1 MNVNYLIILAIWLLA
16 GIGCSANVV
25 DDIVRVYHEMT
36 EAAFAPHHAVLV
48 PKSNNRRPKPNKP
61 EGVGKTRNDD
71 ILTVTICETDIP
83 VAPTIGTLSLPT
95 VVTAPTL
102 IPTVVVSGVVPT
114 MTSVVT
120 EVSSG
125 LTAEVSAGNPIEVP
139 TGQSHVNS
147 DTTFVSVTKSLAT
160 GHSSVV
166 TGIQTVPETTVPHP
180 TSSGTHSAPS
190 DENDS
195 IISSVSSGEQHG
207 NHTVSTD
214 TTAST
219 GTRTHAHPSFPTTN
233 EANDYEGLASS
244 VFALAVALAFSLV
257 RI

>member
-1 MNVNYLIILAIWLLA
+1 MNVNYLVIIAIWLLA
-16 GIGCSANVV
+16 SIGCSANIV
-25 DDIVRVYHEMT
+25 DDLVRVYYEMT
-36 EAAFAPHHAVLV
+36 EAAFAPHHAVIV
-48 PKSNNRRPKPNKP
+48 PKSNKP

-71 ILTVTICETDIP
+71 ILTVTICETETP

-95 VVTAPTL
+95 VVTALTP

-139 TGQSHVNS
+139 TGQSHVKS

-160 GHSSVV
+160 GHSSVM

-180 TSSGTHSAPS
+180 TSSGTPSAPS
-190 DENDS
+190 DEIVS

-219 GTRTHAHPSFPTTN
+219 GTRTHAHSSFPTTN
-233 EANDYEGLASS
+233 EANDYEGMASS
-244 VFALAVALAFSLV
+244 AFALAVALAFSLV

>member
-16 GIGCSANVV
+16 SIGCSANIA
-25 DDIVRVYHEMT
+25 DDLVRVYYEMT
-36 EAAFAPHHAVLV
+36 EAAFAPHHAVIV
-48 PKSNNRRPKPNKP
+48 PKSNNRRPKPNKA

-71 ILTVTICETDIP
+71 ILTVTICETETP
-83 VAPTIGTLSLPT
+83 VAPTVGTLSLPT

-102 IPTVVVSGVVPT
+102 IPTVVVTGVPT
-114 MTSVVT
+114 MTSVAT
-120 EVSSG
+120 EVPSG
-125 LTAEVSAGNPIEVP
+125 LTTEVPVGNPTEVP

-147 DTTFVSVTKSLAT
+147 DTTFVSVTRSVAT
-160 GHSSVV
+160 GHSSVM
-166 TGIQTVPETTVPHP
+166 TGIQTVPDTTVPHP

-233 EANDYEGLASS
+233 EANDYEGMASS
-244 VFALAVALAFSLV
+244 AFALAVALAFSLV

>member
-1 MNVNYLIILAIWLLA
+1 MNVNYLIIFAIWLLA
-16 GIGCSANVV
+16 SIGCSANIV
-25 DDIVRVYHEMT
+25 DDLVRVYYEMT
-36 EAAFAPHHAVLV
+36 EAAFAPHHAVIV
-48 PKSNNRRPKPNKP
+48 PKSNNRRPKANKP

-71 ILTVTICETDIP
+71 ILTVTICETETP

-102 IPTVVVSGVVPT
+102 IPTVVVTGFAPT
-114 MTSVVT
+114 MTSVGT
-120 EVSSG
+120 EVPSERTTELSG
-125 LTAEVSAGNPIEVP
+125 GGSTEIP
-139 TGQSHVNS
+139 TGQSHVTS
-147 DTTFVSVTKSLAT
+147 DTTFVSVTKSVAT
-160 GHSSVV
+160 GHSSVM

-190 DENDS
+190 DGNDS
-195 IISSVSSGEQHG
+195 ITSSVGSGEQHG

-233 EANDYEGLASS
+233 EANDYEGMASS
-244 VFALAVALAFSLV
+244 AFALAVALAFSLV